1 MQDSRR
7 FLNKHQFEKLIVNFQ
22 CCFRH
27 KQWWQNVKHFVTRLR
42 KFWQNIKLFFLIA
55 QVETSTK
62 AQKLPSL
69 QLENNLNLTILHF
82 FPTLDSYFDNETCN
96 INADKYFTQIF
107 TKKDVPLKHKI
118 SLTIN
123 SIQYGCKYCKQHE
136 NN

>member
-1 MQDSRR
+1 M
-7 FLNKHQFEKLIVNFQ
+7 
-22 CCFRH
+22 
-27 KQWWQNVKHFVTRLR
+27 
-42 KFWQNIKLFFLIA
+42 
-55 QVETSTK
+55 ETSTK

-82 FPTLDSYFDNETCN
+82 FSTLDSCFDNETSN
-96 INADKYFTQIF
+96 INTDKYFTQIF
-107 TKKDVPLKHKI
+107 TKKDVLLLLKHKI